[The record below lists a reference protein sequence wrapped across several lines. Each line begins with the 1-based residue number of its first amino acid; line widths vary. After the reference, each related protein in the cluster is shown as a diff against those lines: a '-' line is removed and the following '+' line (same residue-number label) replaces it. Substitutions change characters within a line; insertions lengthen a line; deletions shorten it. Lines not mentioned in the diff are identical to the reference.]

1 MCGGSPRMCSWP
13 KYPIKNTGGSA
24 IQVTGISSFQF
35 WPDRRPRLWAA
46 LLAPAGQGARR
57 PRRECVGLAVLSPL
71 CAIPSQARIPR
82 GKGRCFLASAALPCR
97 QGRCRCAR
105 STLFALRAKALQS
118 GAPDFWACLE
128 RKQAPERFAHQAT
141 LPARRRTDR
150 RAFPRREWSCVPSR
164 RRNTPSPAIP
174 STSSARGKR
183 GALQGTSHC
192 HRFSCRASGVC
203 APGYLPHKIPAFR
216 PSRRRLIPLRS
227 RRETGGLC
235 PRPLKGPDP

>member
-1 MCGGSPRMCSWP
+1 MCSWP

-35 WPDRRPRLWAA
+35 WTGRRPSLWAA
-46 LLAPAGQGARR
+46 EPLGGAACPCGARGAR

-97 QGRCRCAR
+97 QGALPVCA
-105 STLFALRAKALQS
+105 FDAVCPAGKGAAEWRAGFFGVSQKETGSEAFCPSGYLT
-118 GAPDFWACLE
+118 GAPE
-128 RKQAPERFAHQAT
+128 NGP
-141 LPARRRTDR
+141 
-150 RAFPRREWSCVPSR
+150 RAFPCREWSCVPSR

-174 STSSARGKR
+174 STSSARSKGSTR
-183 GALQGTSHC
+183 HVSPPSL
-192 HRFSCRASGVC
+192 FVASIRRVR
-203 APGYLPHKIPAFR
+203 PGYLPHKIPAFR

-227 RRETGGLC
+227 RRENGGLC
-235 PRPLKGPDP
+235 PHPLKGPDP